1 MLELRRRDLEAQVQ
15 QKIRAFRDT
24 ENADTTRSP
33 TDLSDDPA
41 QEDIDFAL
49 VEMQAQTLD
58 RVDRALNRLKAGEY
72 GICDD
77 CEEEI
82 PEARLR
88 ALPFATRCRTCQE
101 AAEQSEA
108 RQRRAG
114 DRAGYRGRSLNEV
127 IGL

>member
-1 MLELRRRDLEAQVQ
+1 MLELRRSAIEAQVQ

-24 ENADTTRSP
+24 ESTDTTRSP

-49 VEMQAQTLD
+49 VQMQAQTLD
-58 RVDRALNRLKAGEY
+58 RIDRALDRLQAGEY

-82 PEARLR
+82 PEVRLR
-88 ALPFATRCRTCQE
+88 ALPFATRCRACQE
-101 AAEQSEA
+101 TAEQSEE
-108 RQRRAG
+108 RRRRAG
-114 DRAGYRGRSLNEV
+114 NRTAYGARMTEV